1 VGTSKRL
8 VVLGAAT
15 LAVAAA
21 ARGANVPIVI
31 GVHPGPLTISA
42 ARSLS
47 PQRVAITVTD
57 ARGSGAGWRLEV
69 GSSSA
74 VAVAHV
80 GVRCAERSTCT
91 LPRAVR
97 LPASVAAGRRSVI
110 VSAGKGQG
118 MGRTEIVVDLG
129 ARPTG
134 LAFTLRA
141 G

>member
-1 VGTSKRL
+1 MGTSKRL

-21 ARGANVPIVI
+21 
-31 GVHPGPLTISA
+31 
-42 ARSLS
+42 
-47 PQRVAITVTD
+47 TD
-57 ARGSGAGWRLEV
+57 SWRLEV

-97 LPASVAAGRRSVI
+97 LPASVAAGRRTVI